1 MNEAVQISHT
11 DTYFATFDAAS
22 QVKGKTI
29 LDVGCGEGYAA
40 KCFLDMG
47 AKSVDAL
54 EPGLTGKNR
63 RPRHIQDLPVG
74 FYTNWQDVIDRKYDL
89 IWHHHVIEHVEDCF
103 RFLRDIHSMLNPD
116 GWMWMACPNMAAFTI
131 FSPGHIHNFQSAQ
144 LIEVLR
150 LCGFASSD
158 ARILAAKGQLR
169 VRVPRDGANRYPR
182 PMAEQLEA
190 TGRCDSLALAQ
201 WRWQQ

>member
-1 MNEAVQISHT
+1 MNEAVQINHT
-11 DTYFATFDAAS
+11 DTYFSTFNAAS
-22 QVKGKTI
+22 QVIGKTV
-29 LDVGCGEGYAA
+29 LDVGCGEGYAS
-40 KCFLDMG
+40 KCFLEMG
-47 AKSVDAL
+47 AQSVDAL
-54 EPGLTGKNR
+54 EPGLAEENR
-63 RPRHIQDLPVG
+63 RPNQIKDLPVE
-74 FYTNWQDVIDRKYDL
+74 FYTSWDDVISKKYDL

-103 RFLRDIHSMLNPD
+103 QFLRDIRSMLNPG

-150 LCGFASSD
+150 LTGFASTD

-169 VRVPRDGANRYPR
+169 VRVPGDGANGYPR
-182 PMAEQLEA
+182 PMREQLES
-190 TGRCDSLALAQ
+190 TGRCDSLDLAQ